1 MASINDYKLL
11 HQKCITMFESVST
24 QMAFEPTK
32 LASLDDMAKARFGFY
47 YVILQN
53 LTPLDEFDEITNA
66 ICDQDFNVKLFDSVG
81 QDEGI
86 DASYADVDTH
96 TIYIFNFK
104 YRKFK
109 EDQVQSINEFV
120 ASSKFFS
127 AIKANDTSQLS
138 GRIKAIADDILLKFD
153 SNEIWNVIFFY
164 VSNEGKALDPTIGN
178 VKTISDEYG
187 FEFRGVGLDEI
198 VNLLSLHPKNLNAK
212 FVVPTQSVLTYEED
226 QLSSEKSYV
235 IRLNLAELIRITCN
249 DENKRTSTTI
259 ENETDLSY
267 VDIDMDVLFDNV
279 RGLVIRSKFNDGIL
293 KSLDE
298 EPTKIFYYNN
308 GLTIVADDIISRQAS
323 MNTRREFQINNLQVI
338 NGGQTLRTIHKFNLR
353 DEQNLAKL
361 AKAQVLVRFLKVG
374 DDGLKNKIAEYTNS
388 QNAISISD
396 LKSLRAEQIQL
407 EEFLATKGIQYFRK
421 KGELHADKSFS
432 YSIGKERFGQVL
444 LSTKF
449 ERPEYASNKKRE
461 IFDSYYNTIF
471 SSNPGLISEESA
483 NFVNMYRESEHAYKA
498 AKKSAK
504 VQKNLYICYIAH
516 KTGRTDYVN
525 IVNEFEQLHSSEV
538 SANASIRMSSS
549 AFRES
554 VDRKF
559 GITNLA
565 SF

>member
-1 MASINDYKLL
+1 M
-11 HQKCITMFESVST
+11 E
-24 QMAFEPTK
+24 
-32 LASLDDMAKARFGFY
+32 
-47 YVILQN
+47 
-53 LTPLDEFDEITNA
+53 
-66 ICDQDFNVKLFDSVG
+66 
-81 QDEGI
+81 
-86 DASYADVDTH
+86 
-96 TIYIFNFK
+96 
-104 YRKFK
+104 
-109 EDQVQSINEFV
+109 
-120 ASSKFFS
+120 
-127 AIKANDTSQLS
+127 
-138 GRIKAIADDILLKFD
+138 
-153 SNEIWNVIFFY
+153 
-164 VSNEGKALDPTIGN
+164 PTIGN

-259 ENETDLSY
+259 ENETELSH

-308 GLTIVADDIISRQAS
+308 GLTIVADDIVSREAS

-353 DEQNLAKL
+353 DEKNLAKL

-471 SSNPGLISEESA
+471 SSNTGLISEESA
-483 NFVNMYRESEHAYKA
+483 NFVNMYRESENAYKA

-538 SANASIRMSSS
+538 SANSSIRMSSN